1 LPFGPFISSP
11 EWGLLA
17 VARVKAPAAAQVA
30 SGISEAGRVVIDAA
44 LPLAMEIAM
53 LQNLRWVVPVMIL
66 TGLAGPVSAD
76 VITDWNEKT
85 VAIVTTRAMLPPQA
99 ERVMAAV
106 HVAMFD
112 AVNSIEPRYRPYRL
126 QFPAAKGTSK
136 EAAAAAA
143 AATVLAGLLPNAAD
157 EMKATLAAYLAT
169 MPPGIAKDD
178 GMKLGE
184 AIAAKIVAERSNDGS
199 NAPDSYRPRTT
210 PGVYIPTPI
219 TASSMW
225 PNVTPFVMTSP
236 TQFRPGAPIPINGA
250 QWAADYNEI
259 KMLGGKTSTARSA
272 QQSEDGRFWL
282 ITGPQSYYPIVR
294 QLVAA
299 KKMSLI
305 DSARFMALVSVAT
318 ADSFIAVFDAKYH
331 YEFWR
336 PITAIRNGDT
346 DDNPATERDAA
357 WQPIDNTPMHP
368 EYPCAHCITS
378 AAVATVAETLLGSA
392 DVPELVMTSSTAPG
406 VTHRWTN
413 LWAYADEVSLARIWA
428 GFHYR
433 FSTRVGQDMGRK
445 VGQFVV
451 QSVMQPV
458 NVAEAV
464 PPR

>member
-1 LPFGPFISSP
+1 
-11 EWGLLA
+11 LLA
-17 VARVKAPAAAQVA
+17 VARVKAPAAAQAA

-44 LPLAMEIAM
+44 LPLAMEIVM

-210 PGVYIPTPI
+210 PGVYIPTSI

-451 QSVMQPV
+451 RSVMQPV